1 MATAVGSNAPS
12 EHFQSDNMA
21 SEERADSGTT
31 VNNNEESPPKQG
43 TDESIENETAV
54 EDEKSEKEKT
64 KVKKFDNKNY
74 VEAPLPKSNPW
85 NKSAQPTSPPVKIV
99 KKPAGK

>member
-21 SEERADSGTT
+21 SEERVDSGTT

-43 TDESIENETAV
+43 TDENMENETAV
-54 EDEKSEKEKT
+54 EDEKSENEKT

-85 NKSAQPTSPPVKIV
+85 NKQPTSPPVKIV
-99 KKPAGK
+99 KKPTGK

>member
-31 VNNNEESPPKQG
+31 VNNNEESPPKQV

-85 NKSAQPTSPPVKIV
+85 NKQPTSPPVNIV

>member
-21 SEERADSGTT
+21 SEERVDSGTT

-43 TDESIENETAV
+43 TDENMENETAV

-99 KKPAGK
+99 KKPTGK